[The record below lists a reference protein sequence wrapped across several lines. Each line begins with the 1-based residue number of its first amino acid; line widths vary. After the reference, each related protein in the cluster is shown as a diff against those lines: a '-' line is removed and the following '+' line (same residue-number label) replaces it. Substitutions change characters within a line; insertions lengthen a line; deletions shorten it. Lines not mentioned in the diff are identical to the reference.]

1 MRHIVKS
8 FCIAVTIASLPA
20 AISAQRGEMPQLG
33 LSQINIDPSSP
44 LVDLNISESV
54 TVKPDT
60 AAFSTGVETT
70 APTAKEAIAQNGI
83 KMQSVI
89 AQLKGLGIGD
99 RDVQTSQFSLT
110 KLYTYPKSGKRRF
123 RGYSVTNTVTAKLRD
138 LSKLG
143 DALDTLSAAGATEF
157 NGPEFSLDNPQAA
170 ESEARDKAWA
180 TAYVQARYHAK
191 KAGFADV
198 RIVRVTEQIQRS
210 TQSTYDVKAEYAI
223 EAASAAADAA
233 AAAMPGEPAIQA
245 GEISVTVQLG
255 LSFVMVR

>member
-1 MRHIVKS
+1 MNFYLK
-8 FCIAVTIASLPA
+8 
-20 AISAQRGEMPQLG
+20 AIILGSSVLISAGASAQRGDMPQLG
-33 LSQINIDPSSP
+33 LSQINIDPSNP

-70 APTAKEAIAQNGI
+70 APTAKEAIAQNSV

-89 AQLKGLGIGD
+89 AQLKALGIGD
-99 RDVQTSQFSLT
+99 RDVQTSEFSLT

-123 RGYSVTNTVTAKLRD
+123 RGYTVTNTVTAKLRD

-143 DALDTLSAAGATEF
+143 DALDTLSTAGATEF
-157 NGPEFSLDNPQAA
+157 NGPEFSLDNPQVA
-170 ESEARDKAWA
+170 EAEARDKAWA
-180 TAYVQARYHAK
+180 TAYAQARYHAK

-210 TQSTYDVKAEYAI
+210 TQSGRVLAYME
-223 EAASAAADAA
+223 AADAA
-233 AAAMPGEPAIQA
+233 MAGAPPEEVAPSEPAIQA
-245 GEISVTVQLG
+245 GEISVTVQMG
-255 LSFVMVR
+255 LSFVMVK